1 MRKSI
6 LEKIIQVSKGGH
18 QEKINLGKN
27 LSSIKGRAPGENQSW
42 KNHSSIKRR
51 APGENQSWKKS
62 LKYQREGTGRKSILE
77 KIIHVSKGG
86 HREEINPEKKSL
98 KYQRE
103 GTGRKLQKGS
113 IKRRAS
119 GVNQSLPKDLISIQK
134 RSPQHYFSISFSFSF
149 NLTGQTFVV
158 GGQGYL
164 CGLLKSPWSL
174 F

>member
-6 LEKIIQVSKGGH
+6 LQKLIQASKGG
-18 QEKINLGKN
+18 QCEEIN
-27 LSSIKGRAPGENQSW
+27 PG

-51 APGENQSWKKS
+51 APGANQSWKNS

-77 KIIHVSKGG
+77 KIIHVSKIG
-86 HREEINPEKKSL
+86 HRKEINPGKNFKVSKGRHWEEINPEKKSF

-119 GVNQSLPKDLISIQK
+119 GGNQSLPKDLISIQK
-134 RSPQHYFSISFSFSF
+134 RSPHHYFSISFSFSF